1 MEFTKKVYS
10 RVFADNVYQSFGWD
24 SYDKQYRKLREVG
37 LIEEEI
43 PEVREKKYRDLQN
56 EYIVEGIKLIK
67 EAIEEN
73 AKIKLIVICEE
84 CLKEKIIDKNLLY
97 EIAKYECIYVTE
109 KVFNLIS
116 DVKAPQ
122 GILSVIEKNNKEEQ
136 INYNEDIIIVLDGI
150 QDPGNLGTILRTVD
164 SANLKQIIVSSDTAD
179 CYNPK
184 VVRSTMGAIFRVNVI
199 ETEDL
204 IQTLKNIKKHK
215 YDIVVT
221 SLETENSIYDIK
233 YNKKVIVI
241 GNESKGVS
249 KEIQELADQKVK
261 IPMLGKTE
269 SLNAS
274 VATAIIVY
282 EYVRTEKLKL
292 N

>member
-1 MEFTKKVYS
+1 M
-10 RVFADNVYQSFGWD
+10 
-24 SYDKQYRKLREVG
+24 
-37 LIEEEI
+37 
-43 PEVREKKYRDLQN
+43 
-56 EYIVEGIKLIK
+56 
-67 EAIEEN
+67 
-73 AKIKLIVICEE
+73 
-84 CLKEKIIDKNLLY
+84 
-97 EIAKYECIYVTE
+97 
-109 KVFNLIS
+109 
-116 DVKAPQ
+116 
-122 GILSVIEKNNKEEQ
+122 Q